1 MSDVRLLREF
11 RTYCM
16 LKSREHGEKW
26 DPSDLV
32 PKFIPHFESGDRI
45 RVQRRAGDYT
55 YTRTGTVSV
64 TTGWRPAFLLI
75 HRASDIGSSDV
86 LGLVDEVI
94 AVKRG
99 RFYVDVTHTQCP
111 QCGRLQP
118 DVTGHEMGC
127 PSSPAFRG

>member
-26 DPSDLV
+26 DPSDLT
-32 PKFIPHFESGDRI
+32 PKFIPYFESGDRI
-45 RVQRRAGDYT
+45 RVRYRHGDYVM
-55 YTRTGTVSV
+55 TRTGTVSV

-75 HRASDIGSSDV
+75 RRVSDHGSSDV
-86 LGLVDEVI
+86 LSEQDEII

-99 RFYVDVTHTQCP
+99 RHYVD
-111 QCGRLQP
+111 L
-118 DVTGHEMGC
+118 
-127 PSSPAFRG
+127 